1 LDTIAFGTY
10 NRKTEKRTDRDWST
24 RDKEEVDKIL
34 SDELCG
40 YTYTVSGMKVLFTTL
55 KQVTSKR
62 WYNTIPPS
70 MPILLASGDG
80 DPVGDYSKG
89 VKEVYRMLKKTGH
102 KNVTMK
108 IYEGARH
115 EILNE
120 INRDEVYADII
131 AWLDE
136 KTRKQQ
142 EENQKPL
149 VVESID
155 DIQPLEN
162 FEE

>member
-1 LDTIAFGTY
+1 
-10 NRKTEKRTDRDWST
+10 
-24 RDKEEVDKIL
+24 
-34 SDELCG
+34 
-40 YTYTVSGMKVLFTTL
+40 
-55 KQVTSKR
+55 
-62 WYNTIPPS
+62 
-70 MPILLASGDG
+70 
-80 DPVGDYSKG
+80 
-89 VKEVYRMLKKTGH
+89 MLKKTGH

-136 KTRKQQ
+136 KTKKQQ

-155 DIQPLEN
+155 DIQPLES